1 MCVWEHNPSSFLVK
15 ACGLTA
21 VLWPPSTQT
30 AYLLPAHLFSLCSP
44 ADLNEGDFCP
54 AVIFQ
59 NAEVEGETGRH
70 VTAENR
76 HKTEVRRWGA
86 GGRGEVFIH
95 ALLVNSDTFDN
106 AGSVFR
112 A

>member
-1 MCVWEHNPSSFLVK
+1 MCVWEHNPSSFLLK
-15 ACGLTA
+15 ACGLAA
-21 VLWPPSTQT
+21 VLWPPSTQA

-54 AVIFQ
+54 AAILQ
-59 NAEVEGETGRH
+59 DAEVEGETGRH
-70 VTAENR
+70 VRTENR
-76 HKTEVRRWGA
+76 HKTEARRWGVEE
-86 GGRGEVFIH
+86 GGGVIH